1 MVLNIFLLL
10 LIRNAIAYLE
20 IKLIGVLMRKVFM
33 TATFLTVLTNYSNG
47 FAAEYIGSSAN
58 NVWDI
63 VTSNPYKRMPTTE
76 VTYKDLFDGLTSL
89 IQRSANRTLNDHRD
103 ILPPFKKL
111 AHPNGACL
119 KGQWII
125 TKENPYS
132 GLFKFN
138 TKSIIIARA
147 SVALS
152 KTENGDLRGFGL
164 AGKLFPTTNE
174 NKVVKTANFFL
185 IDDLGG
191 TSAEHYTDVE
201 MTNEPKV
208 TPTIA
213 VLENIRYAAKLAT
226 TFAAIDSHPTK
237 RQVYEIA
244 ETNLKSNE
252 SLNVPKWMMVKAS
265 SNQKKIDAQD
275 FRDEF
280 EMEANNG
287 SMSFDIHTADTE
299 DNQGK
304 NWKKIGKIVFNE
316 SIISGAC
323 DHQLHFHHPIW
334 RDDVEKN

>member
-1 MVLNIFLLL
+1 
-10 LIRNAIAYLE
+10 
-20 IKLIGVLMRKVFM
+20 MRKALIL
-33 TATFLTVLTNYSNG
+33 ATILTTISQASTVVAS
-47 FAAEYIGSSAN
+47 EYIGSSAN
-58 NVWDI
+58 DVWDT
-63 VTSNPYKRMPTTE
+63 VTSNPYKRMPTAE

-89 IQRSANRTLNDHRD
+89 IQRSANRTLNDQRD

-119 KGQWII
+119 KGQWMI

-152 KTENGDLRGFGL
+152 KTENGELRGFGL
-164 AGKLFPTTNE
+164 AGKLFPTNNG
-174 NKVVKTANFFL
+174 NKVVKSANFFL

-191 TSAEHYTDVE
+191 TNAEHYTDVE

-226 TFAAIDSHPTK
+226 TFAATDSHPTK

-244 ETNLKSNE
+244 EANLKSNE
-252 SLNVPKWMMVKAS
+252 TLNVPKWMMVKAS
-265 SNQKKIDAQD
+265 VKQKKIDAQD

-280 EMEANNG
+280 EMNANNG
-287 SMSFDIHTADTE
+287 SMIFDIHTADSE
-299 DNQGK
+299 GNQGK
-304 NWKKIGKIVFNE
+304 NWKKIGQIIFKE
-316 SIISGAC
+316 STISGAC
-323 DHQLHFHHPIW
+323 DHQLHFHHPKW